1 MIVATASRS
10 PISLGRSLRPS
21 RCRGL
26 RGTTR
31 CPSSYRELL
40 EMSRLWRLRGRW
52 PVPGLPLPD
61 TSPASVRS
69 RSAVPAPRR
78 SSPSTRCSTCRKRP
92 APRTANPS
100 GTPTRTVSRRTG
112 ALTSPLPTRTVTVR

>member
-61 TSPASVRS
+61 TRFEHPASCCLVGC
-69 RSAVPAPRR
+69 RR
-78 SSPSTRCSTCRKRP
+78 SI
-92 APRTANPS
+92 AHTA
-100 GTPTRTVSRRTG
+100 RFLLFAQHVS
-112 ALTSPLPTRTVTVR
+112 ASHHCCFQFHPPEYS